1 MQTTKQQFWNTF
13 EAKDKLSKLLS
24 DAQEKEQ
31 IIMKYGK
38 PFAVVVSYKDY
49 IANKNNSLS
58 VWDAFKDIKLKE
70 EFILPERSETMREIE
85 L

>member
-1 MQTTKQQFWNTF
+1 MPINEQQFWNTF

-38 PFAVVVSYKDY
+38 PFAVVISYKDY
-49 IANKNNSLS
+49 IAKNNKQS
-58 VWDAFKDIKLKE
+58 VWDAFKDIKLNE
-70 EFILPERSETMREIE
+70 EFVLPERSETMREIE